1 MAVKSAERVFRIFE
15 LLEQSPEGLTNKEVS
30 SLLGFAPSSTLALLQ
45 TMEENG
51 YLLVDEQKR
60 YYLGGRLMSLGAL
73 AASRIDLN
81 KIGTPYLLK
90 LMQTVEET
98 CFLGVLSGDEIIYIA
113 KENCE
118 RTITTNASIGSRKP
132 VYCTGLGKA
141 FLTFLPEKES
151 TEIIDRIEL
160 KPFTEHTITDKAK
173 LKEEIAE
180 YRAQGYAVD
189 DQEIEQGLWCMAVPI
204 YDNTGHMKA
213 AISVSG
219 LKQRMVE
226 KKELLINE
234 MLKTARNL
242 SRDLGYYKEEL
253 K

>member
-51 YLLVDEQKR
+51 YLSADEQKR
-60 YYLGGRLMSLGAL
+60 YYLGGRLMSLGAV

-81 KIGTPYLLK
+81 KIGTPYLKK

-98 CFLGVLSGDEIIYIA
+98 CFLGVLSGDEIVYIA

-118 RTITTNASIGSRKP
+118 RTITTNAGIGSRKP

-141 FLTFLPEKES
+141 FLAFLPEKES
-151 TEIIDRIEL
+151 SQIIDRIEL
-160 KPFTEHTITDKAK
+160 KAFTEHTVT
-173 LKEEIAE
+173 
-180 YRAQGYAVD
+180 VD
-189 DQEIEQGLWCMAVPI
+189 NQEIEQGLWCMAVPI

-226 KKELLINE
+226 KKELLKTE
-234 MLKTARNL
+234 MLKTARDL

>member
-51 YLLVDEQKR
+51 YLSADEQKR
-60 YYLGGRLMSLGAL
+60 YYLGGRLMSLGAV

-81 KIGTPYLLK
+81 K
-90 LMQTVEET
+90 MEET
-98 CFLGVLSGDEIIYIA
+98 CFLGVLSGDEIVYIA

-141 FLTFLPEKES
+141 FLAFLPEKES
-151 TEIIDRIEL
+151 SQIIDRIEL
-160 KPFTEHTITDKAK
+160 KAFTEHTVTDKLE
-173 LKEEIAE
+173 LKKEIAQF
-180 YRAQGYAVD
+180 RNQGYAVD
-189 DQEIEQGLWCMAVPI
+189 NQEIEQGLWCMAVPI

-226 KKELLINE
+226 KKELLKTE
-234 MLKTARNL
+234 MLKTARDL

>member
-51 YLLVDEQKR
+51 YLSADEQKR
-60 YYLGGRLMSLGAL
+60 YYLGGRLMSLGAV

-81 KIGTPYLLK
+81 KIGTPYLKK

-98 CFLGVLSGDEIIYIA
+98 CFLGVLSGDEI
-113 KENCE
+113 
-118 RTITTNASIGSRKP
+118 
-132 VYCTGLGKA
+132 VYLA
-141 FLTFLPEKES
+141 FLPEKES
-151 TEIIDRIEL
+151 SQIIDRIEL
-160 KPFTEHTITDKAK
+160 KAFTEHTVTDKLE
-173 LKEEIAE
+173 LKKEIAQF
-180 YRAQGYAVD
+180 RTQGYAVD
-189 DQEIEQGLWCMAVPI
+189 NQEIEQGLWCMAVPI

-226 KKELLINE
+226 KKELLKTE
-234 MLKTARNL
+234 MLKTARDL

>member
-51 YLLVDEQKR
+51 YLSADEQKR
-60 YYLGGRLMSLGAL
+60 YYLGAV

-81 KIGTPYLLK
+81 KIGTPYPKK

-98 CFLGVLSGDEIIYIA
+98 CFLGVLSGDEIVYIA

-118 RTITTNASIGSRKP
+118 RTITTNAGIGSRKP

-141 FLTFLPEKES
+141 FLAFLPEKES
-151 TEIIDRIEL
+151 SQIIDRIEL
-160 KPFTEHTITDKAK
+160 KAFTEHTVTDKLE
-173 LKEEIAE
+173 LKKEIAQF
-180 YRAQGYAVD
+180 RNQGYAVD
-189 DQEIEQGLWCMAVPI
+189 NQEIEQGLWCMAVPI

-226 KKELLINE
+226 KKELLKTE
-234 MLKTARNL
+234 MLKTARDL